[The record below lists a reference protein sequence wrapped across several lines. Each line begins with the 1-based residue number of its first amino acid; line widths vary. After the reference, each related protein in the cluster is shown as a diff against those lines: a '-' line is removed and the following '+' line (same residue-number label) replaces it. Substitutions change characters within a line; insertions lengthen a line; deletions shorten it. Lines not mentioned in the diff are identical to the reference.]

1 MSHSVPL
8 PDLVRPLR
16 IPTPFAVGEVWCYL
30 ICDEKT
36 VLVDCGHQHEEA
48 MQHLVRGLRSAGR
61 DVSGIDEIWL
71 THGHPDHFGQASV
84 LAGISGATVYGHR
97 KERANFAGNDD
108 RERFAA
114 FFREEGIPREQIR
127 LMVSQ
132 LDWLQQYQQPIRPEW
147 VEEGETLST
156 GTLDFR
162 VKHAPGHA
170 PGHLVFHREENRSAP
185 RDGEPGNGGAGGGIL
200 FGGDVLLEHISTNA
214 LINFDPDS
222 GERNRSLL
230 QYRDSL
236 RWIRERKGTV
246 LPGHGKFIPNAAD
259 VAAHHLE
266 EQGKRYGEITALL
279 GEEALSLH
287 ALAGRIFPG
296 AVGKGNVFLAL
307 SEVLGYL
314 DWGRRRGE
322 IVREAPGGKPR
333 YRVPSG

>member
-1 MSHSVPL
+1 MSHSVPF
-8 PDLVRPLR
+8 PDLVHPLR

-30 ICDEKT
+30 ILDEKT
-36 VLVDCGHQHEEA
+36 VLVDCGHQHESA
-48 MQHLVRGLRSAGR
+48 MQHLVRGLQTAGR
-61 DVSGIDEIWL
+61 DVSEIDEIWL

-147 VEEGETLST
+147 VEEGDTLT
-156 GTLDFR
+156 AGKLGFR

-170 PGHLVFHREENRSAP
+170 PGHLVYHLVENRAG
-185 RDGEPGNGGAGGGIL
+185 RDGEPGNDGSGEGLL

-236 RWIRERKGTV
+236 RWMREREGTV
-246 LPGHGKFIPNAAD
+246 LPGHGKFIPSAAD
-259 VAAHHLE
+259 VADHHLR
-266 EQGKRYGEITALL
+266 EQEQRYGEITALL
-279 GEEALSLH
+279 GEEAISLH
-287 ALAGRIFPG
+287 ELAGRMFPD

-314 DWGRRRGE
+314 DWGRRREE
-322 IVREAPGGKPR
+322 IVRQASGGNTRYRRVPGG
-333 YRVPSG
+333 